1 MRLLG
6 KALTFDDVL
15 LVPAYSQVLP
25 KDTSLAT
32 RFSRNIAL
40 NLPLVSAAMDTVTE
54 SRLAIAIAQEG
65 GIGIVHKNLTPRE
78 QAAQVAKVFADV
90 DKDFGSMP
98 TCVLANAGI
107 NVPPGP
113 LAQFDSESFR
123 KLVEINIVGA
133 FNVLSAAAKFVI
145 DGGTI
150 IGLTT
155 SMVRVG
161 VPGGGPYTAS
171 KAAVESLLR
180 SLAKEVAARGIRVN
194 GVAPGPVDTDLFRAG
209 KNEEALARSAALS
222 PFNRVGQPAE
232 VAEVV
237 AFLASDKAS
246 WVHGQIVQPN
256 GGMV

>member
-1 MRLLG
+1 MSN
-6 KALTFDDVL
+6 K
-15 LVPAYSQVLP
+15 
-25 KDTSLAT
+25 
-32 RFSRNIAL
+32 IAL
-40 NLPLVSAAMDTVTE
+40 VFGGTRGIGAACVNKLAEDGFDVAYTFINSPPNLPE
-54 SRLAIAIAQEG
+54 K
-65 GIGIVHKNLTPRE
+65 IGNSTIKGYSVDICV
-78 QAAQVAKVFADV
+78 ASQVAKTFTDV
-90 DKDFGSMP
+90 ANDFGSMP
-98 TCVLANAGI
+98 TCVVANAGI

-113 LAQFDSESFR
+113 LAQFDADSFR

-133 FNVLSAAAKFVI
+133 FNVLSAAAKNVV

-161 VPGGGPYTAS
+161 IPGGGPYTAS

-180 SLAKEVAARGIRVN
+180 SMAKEIAVRGVRVN

-209 KNEEALARSAALS
+209 KNQEALTRSAALS

-246 WVHGQIVQPN
+246 WIHGQIVQPN